1 MKTTTVHKGQSI
13 RELVASR
20 LRGYHYKR
28 LPKDASDYLKNRPS
42 LQEIASSVLER
53 HADKLPEAAFD
64 LKNRQLAKAEQLHQA
79 IIRNEIQTQNPQTR
93 QIQTP
98 TMLKKLNPSQISRDK
113 AIRDVAQAQTQAVKD
128 HMAKEMHREL
138 DQSARQFTR
147 VPKSIAMFGN

>member
-13 RELVASR
+13 KELVDSR

-42 LQEIASSVLER
+42 LQQIASSVLER

-64 LKNRQLAKAEQLHQA
+64 LRNKQMAKAEQLHQA
-79 IIRNEIQTQNPQTR
+79 IIRNEIQSQSPQSR
-93 QIQTP
+93 QVQTP
-98 TMLKKLNPSQISRDK
+98 TMLKKLNPSQVSRDK
-113 AIRDVAQAQTQAVKD
+113 AMRDVAQAQTHVVKE
-128 HMAKEMHREL
+128 HMAKEMHKAL

-147 VPKSIAMFGN
+147 VPKSIAMFGS